1 MKKFQIF
8 EFPFESGKPVDVEID
23 REIDKGYKSLKSL
36 SIFTDPDYDNSLNL
50 EVETQITVDTK
61 EVFPRGFDTKLL
73 HPMKQN
79 EEFTHFDEPIQIDN
93 SKVEGRLVSQENAAK
108 SGIIKVLLVLEK

>member
-1 MKKFQIF
+1 MKKYQIF
-8 EFPFESGKPVDVEID
+8 EFPFEADKPVDVEID
-23 REIDKGYKSLKSL
+23 REIDKGYKGLKS
-36 SIFTDPDYDNSLNL
+36 ITVMTDPDYDNSLNL

-93 SKVEGRLVSQENAAK
+93 SKVEGRLVSKVNPSK
-108 SGIIKVLLVLEK
+108 SGVIKVLLVLEK